1 MNIMSDDVITTVGF
15 GKFVKV
21 MSSVVVGVPDNV
33 HDTYTESLETV
44 QEPMLVPLSVT
55 VAVPAVNEANPF
67 TGMLL

>member
-1 MNIMSDDVITTVGF
+1 MNITSEEVITTVGF
-15 GKFVKV
+15 GKLVKV

-33 HDTYTESLETV
+33 QVTYTESLDTV
-44 QEPMLVPLSVT
+44 QVPMLVPLSVT